1 MKIPQVNSVLSLV
14 VSIMLLV
21 LFTSCD
27 KENPVN
33 VLPSDV
39 AGDYLFTEFQFVPDA
54 SAIDPAN
61 VLDTLVTDKTYLRL
75 IAGGQFILNY
85 QFREGQESIISGEFS
100 VTTDR
105 ISLRAAPGSEARL
118 ISLLLSSPIEFD
130 RSDATG
136 QITSITQ
143 KTVDL
148 ASYSDNYEGVPPVR
162 GRLIMRLTPQL

>member
-1 MKIPQVNSVLSLV
+1 MQIPQINFVQSL
-14 VSIMLLV
+14 IAALTLLV

-61 VLDTLVTDKTYLRL
+61 VLDTLVRDKTYLRL

-100 VTTDR
+100 VTTEL
-105 ISLRAAPGSEARL
+105 IILRAAPGSEARL
-118 ISLLLSSPIEFD
+118 ISLLLSSPIEFE
-130 RSDATG
+130 RSNATG

-143 KTVDL
+143 KIVDL

-162 GRLIMRLTPQL
+162 GRLIMRLSPQ

>member
-1 MKIPQVNSVLSLV
+1 MKTKIVDFARPFLIVIATLV
-14 VSIMLLV
+14 FFS
-21 LFTSCD
+21 SCD

-61 VLDTLVTDKTYLRL
+61 VLDTLVGDKTYLRL

-118 ISLLLSSPIEFD
+118 ISLLLSSPIEFE
-130 RSDATG
+130 RSNEQG

-162 GRLIMRLTPQL
+162 GRLIMRLSPQ